1 MEYIDYV
8 NQASKLIS
16 PLTAIFLGALPVL
29 AILFVVLRTQSY
41 HIPLTLL
48 WRIVGGKKK
57 INDKLL
63 ADFLD
68 ERNAIMKFRTLT
80 GLKIRTKQEMLALI
94 QWVAKHN
101 EDIDDVKR
109 CGHYF
114 KLSEPGNITSPN
126 RLGSIALLLAVFA
139 LGIVTAGMVA
149 STGIDDGLYTTTKSK
164 TWFFASSQKTIT
176 GLWGKNKISESD
188 CAKPSLPATGFS
200 PGDAQIFCKFLKQAN
215 YPKVISDSVSEQR
228 MLFLFLSA
236 YVGVFLFI
244 TVRFLQRRISA
255 KEMID
260 RQKARQAKQEERGQL
275 ITEPPLVTMEMAAPS
290 PASHKQADPV
300 VSE

>member
-16 PLTAIFLGALPVL
+16 PLTAIFLGTLPVL

-48 WRIVGGKKK
+48 WRIVGGKKE

-94 QWVAKHN
+94 QWAAKHN

-126 RLGSIALLLAVFA
+126 RFGSIALLLAVLA
-139 LGIVTAGMVA
+139 LGILTASGVA
-149 STGIDDGLYTTTKSK
+149 STGIDDGLYATTESK

-188 CAKPSLPATGFS
+188 CAKPTLPATGFA
-200 PGDAQIFCKFLKQAN
+200 PGDAQIFCKFFKQTN
-215 YPKVISDSVSEQR
+215 YPKAISDTVSKQR
-228 MLFLFLSA
+228 MLLLFLSA
-236 YVGVFLFI
+236 YTGFFLFL
-244 TVRFLQRRISA
+244 TVQPLRRCVSA
-255 KEMID
+255 KEMIR
-260 RQKARQAKQEERGQL
+260 RQKALQAKQEERGQL
-275 ITEPPLVTMEMAAPS
+275 TTEPLPTTAEMTAPLPANHTQAAPA
-290 PASHKQADPV
+290 AS
-300 VSE
+300 E

>member
-1 MEYIDYV
+1 MAVEYIDYV

-48 WRIVGGKKK
+48 WRIVGGKKE

-94 QWVAKHN
+94 QWAAKHN

-176 GLWGKNKISESD
+176 GLWGNNKISESD
-188 CAKPSLPATGFS
+188 CAKPTLPATGFS
-200 PGDAQIFCKFLKQAN
+200 PGDAQIFCKFFKQAN

-260 RQKARQAKQEERGQL
+260 RQKAR
-275 ITEPPLVTMEMAAPS
+275 
-290 PASHKQADPV
+290 H
-300 VSE
+300 